1 MEPNEMKSQNRD
13 IRYLRTITALGVGV
27 SLLAGCSLGSNGLNT
42 SSTQPD
48 SFSPNGASALDLNF
62 PQATCGET
70 STEPRETWYVV
81 YIDRANPDEI
91 RRQYCNDAI
100 GTVRKTTGVPTVQV
114 ASFIDYGQA
123 LKFATAVGG
132 EVEVATGDQKAA
144 GSTPDRTIQPEQTAD
159 TAYLKASDPGSL
171 INIRER
177 ASTSAPVQ
185 QTGRAG
191 DQIQI
196 ADEQQGDDGQ
206 IWFKVSL
213 PGGQDGWVRS
223 DFVSRTQS
231 GGTTTGQIQPQ
242 QGQGQAQVGS
252 IPPQTQTGANSSAQ
266 TNGSSIAG
274 SSSADRYNASSSGSL
289 NSGSDSSGNSS
300 SQQSAALGS
309 SSSYTSTSRNDREQA
324 NRYEPEPYTTSST
337 EGSSA
342 ASSNGPTLVA
352 NDPGAVIN
360 IRDDA
365 STTASVRHTGYA
377 GDPVFISDATQGD
390 DGYTWYY
397 VEFDSGVSGWV
408 RGDFVDE

>member
-1 MEPNEMKSQNRD
+1 MKSQNRD
-13 IRYLRTITALGVGV
+13 IRYLRTIAAFGIGV
-27 SLLAGCSLGSNGLNT
+27 SLLAGCSLGSNGINT
-42 SSTQPD
+42 SSTQQD
-48 SFSPNGASALDLNF
+48 SLSPSGTSALNLNF

-159 TAYLKASDPGSL
+159 TAYLKAADPGSL

-177 ASTSAPVQ
+177 ASTSAPVR

-206 IWFKVSL
+206 IWYKVTL
-213 PGGQDGWVRS
+213 TGGQDGWVRS

-231 GGTTTGQIQPQ
+231 GGTTIGQIQSQ
-242 QGQGQAQVGS
+242 SGQAPTGQAQVGS
-252 IPPQTQTGANSSAQ
+252 INSQTQTGAN
-266 TNGSSIAG
+266 SIAG
-274 SSSADRYNASSSGSL
+274 SSSADRYNASGSGSS
-289 NSGSDSSGNSS
+289 NSGSYSSGNPS
-300 SQQSAALGS
+300 SQQSASGLS
-309 SSSYTSTSRNDREQA
+309 TYTSASRNDREQA
-324 NRYEPEPYTTSST
+324 NRYEPEPYTASTEESSATSS
-337 EGSSA
+337 S
-342 ASSNGPTLVA
+342 GPTLVA

-377 GDPVFISDATQGD
+377 GDPVFISDATQGE